1 MQEKD
6 FLKHVI
12 QRDMPEFESVRREIL
27 LRTAAPSRRF
37 PAIKWL
43 VPTAVCAAVLLA
55 MVLIRNQSPLE
66 PQIPTYQIISG
77 DLYSHLEDQKQAG
90 SSSSQT
96 PSISGEDVDMG
107 SLAAARFGEY
117 VAANGYPDYLGGTYV
132 TDTGTMV
139 VLLADDTEAN
149 RNAILSIVGRD
160 EDVRFEQASYSYAY
174 LTTLMGRLADGMTD
188 GNLSYVL
195 YAALDDMENQIK
207 VYVSSASDAELL
219 ALSALDTAGKGK
231 ALDIYLVEPS
241 EYAPHTDDF
250 NQSTPLDSEGP
261 VTAALQT
268 LTTAAGEQQLVLTLT
283 NHGDSSYSYGEEP
296 LLDVE
301 KNGIWTPVSLRENVG
316 WHQVAIQLQPD
327 ETQEITV
334 LLSVLYGDLPEGHY
348 RYRKVLTN
356 EDTGDT
362 LTVQVEFDMKG

>member
-1 MQEKD
+1 MQEKE
-6 FLKHVI
+6 FLQHVI
-12 QRDMPEFESVRREIL
+12 QQDMPDLESVRRDIL
-27 LRTAAPSRRF
+27 QNAAAPSRHF

-55 MVLIRNQSPLE
+55 IVLIPSQTPSE

-77 DLYSHLEDQKQAG
+77 DLYSHLEDQEQAG
-90 SSSSQT
+90 PSSGEA
-96 PSISGEDVDMG
+96 PSISGEDVDIG

-139 VLLADDTEAN
+139 VLLVNDTEAN
-149 RNAILSIVGRD
+149 RNAVLSIVGQD
-160 EDVRFEQASYSYAY
+160 EDVRFEQATYSYAY
-174 LTTLMGRLADGMTD
+174 LTALMERLADGMTD

-195 YAALDDMENQIK
+195 HTALDDMENRIQ

-241 EYAPHTDDF
+241 EDTPHTDDYKL
-250 NQSTPLDSEGP
+250 SAPLDPEGP

-268 LTTAAGEQQLVLTLT
+268 LTTATGDQQLTFSLT
-283 NHGDSSYSYGEEP
+283 NRGDSVYIYGEEP

-301 KNGIWTPVSLRENVG
+301 KNGAWSPVSLRENVG
-316 WHQVAIQLQPD
+316 WHQVAIYLKPD
-327 ETQEITV
+327 GTQEITV

-356 EDTGDT
+356 EDTGDAM
-362 LTVQVEFDMKG
+362 TVQVEFDMK